1 MRARLI
7 ATSLLVFAAAVTA
20 APAMA
25 QGVEFSVGY
34 AFLRDDE
41 IKENFP
47 LGWYA
52 DVAGG
57 ISDNLSLVGEVG
69 GSYKTVNDSE
79 FEDLDIKLS
88 VHHAMGGIRLV
99 HRGDGANFY
108 AQVLGGAARA
118 SVSDDFSGD
127 DFSETKAAIQ
137 PGVGLEFGA
146 GGTRLRVGAD
156 YRRIF
161 SDPAATQWRATAGI
175 VFGGSR

>member
-1 MRARLI
+1 MRARVI
-7 ATSLLVFAAAVTA
+7 ATFLLAFAGALAA

-25 QGVEFSVGY
+25 QAEFSVGY
-34 AFLRDDE
+34 AFLRDEE
-41 IKENFP
+41 IDENFP

-52 DVAGG
+52 DIAGG
-57 ISDNLSLVGEVG
+57 ISDNISLVGEVG

-88 VHHAMGGIRLV
+88 VHHAMGGLRLV

-161 SDPAATQWRATAGI
+161 SDPNATQWRATAGI